1 MRSRHLEFLQ
11 NNKMHNKKT
20 DPSVTVVRRP
30 FALAAALIFLLALLT
45 ANCGSSSTP
54 PPPEKP
60 PQPLKETRATFS
72 AVGDIMLSRGVARTI
87 DNARDPLVVFSGM
100 KDLFNSTDFNF
111 ANLESPVSGNDNRV
125 GRGLVFNARRA
136 DIEGL
141 VKYKF
146 KVVNLANNHAL
157 DQGLNGLNYTQQF
170 LTEKGI
176 EYLGVGPNKADA
188 WKPKYLTANGIK
200 IGFIGVSYASINDN
214 GASTND
220 YVARIEEVDHL
231 RASIK
236 QAKSES
242 DYVLVT
248 MHAGTEY
255 VRNPNK
261 PQIDFAR
268 AAVDAGADIVIG
280 AHPHWIQTFEN
291 YKGKYIFYS
300 LGNFIFDQ
308 MPQDRREG
316 LALHITLLK
325 SEGGGREKP
334 ETRGEKIELIPVII
348 ERMGV
353 PRRAN
358 EVEAKNIMRKFGATE
373 AILKGL

>member
-1 MRSRHLEFLQ
+1 V
-11 NNKMHNKKT
+11 
-20 DPSVTVVRRP
+20 P
-30 FALAAALIFLLALLT
+30 
-45 ANCGSSSTP
+45 
-54 PPPEKP
+54 
-60 PQPLKETRATFS
+60 FS
-72 AVGDIMLSRGVARTI
+72 AL
-87 DNARDPLVVFSGM
+87 

-136 DIEGL
+136 DTEGL
-141 VKYKF
+141 VKYNF
-146 KVVNLANNHAL
+146 KVVNLANNHAM
-157 DQGLNGLNYTQQF
+157 DQGLSGLNYTQQF
-170 LTEKGI
+170 LAEKGI

-188 WKPKYLTANGIK
+188 WKPKYLTVKGIK
-200 IGFIGVSYASINDN
+200 IGFIGVSYASLNDN

-220 YVARIEEVDHL
+220 YVARIEEVDRL

-255 VRNPNK
+255 VRNPNQA
-261 PQIDFAR
+261 QIDFAR

-280 AHPHWIQTFEN
+280 AHPHWIQTFEK
-291 YKGKYIFYS
+291 YKDKYIFYS

-308 MPQDRREG
+308 MPPDRREG
-316 LALHITLLK
+316 LVLNITLLK

-334 ETRGEKIELIPVII
+334 ETRGEKIELIPVMI

-358 EVEAKNIMRKFGATE
+358 EAEARAIMKKFGATE
-373 AILKGL
+373 AILK

>member
-1 MRSRHLEFLQ
+1 MKQSF
-11 NNKMHNKKT
+11 T
-20 DPSVTVVRRP
+20 
-30 FALAAALIFLLALLT
+30 AAAIFIFLLACLT
-45 ANCGSSSTP
+45 ASCGGQTVSTP
-54 PPPEKP
+54 PKNTAAE
-60 PQPLKETRATFS
+60 QPLKETRATFA
-72 AVGDIMLSRGVARTI
+72 AVGDMMISRGVAQTI
-87 DNARDPLVVFSGM
+87 NAAGDPLVVFSGM

-111 ANLESPVSGNDNRV
+111 GNLESPVSGNDTRV

-146 KVVNLANNHAL
+146 KVVNLANNHAM
-157 DQGLNGLNYTQQF
+157 DQGLAGLNYTRNF

-176 EYLGVGPNKADA
+176 EYLGVGENKAEA
-188 WKPKYLTANGIK
+188 WKPKYLTVNGIK
-200 IGFIGVSYASINDN
+200 IGFIGVSYASVNDN
-214 GASTND
+214 GATTND
-220 YVARIEEVDHL
+220 YVARIEEVERL

-236 QAKSES
+236 QAKGES

-248 MHAGTEY
+248 MHAGVEY
-255 VRNPNK
+255 TRKPHQ

-280 AHPHWIQTFEN
+280 AHPHWIQTFEQ

-308 MPQDRREG
+308 LPQDRKEG
-316 LALHITLLK
+316 LVLHITLLK
-325 SEGGGREKP
+325 SEGGGRAAP

-348 ERMGV
+348 ERKGV

-358 EVEAKNIMRKFGATE
+358 EAEADAIMKKFGATE
-373 AILKGL
+373 KFLK

>member
-1 MRSRHLEFLQ
+1 MRRQ
-11 NNKMHNKKT
+11 
-20 DPSVTVVRRP
+20 
-30 FALAAALIFLLALLT
+30 FALAVLIFLLGLLS
-45 ANCGSSSTP
+45 AGCGSSTTP

-60 PQPLKETRATFS
+60 LQPLTESRATFL

-87 DNARDPLVVFSGM
+87 DAARDPLVPFSGL

-136 DIEGL
+136 DVEGL
-141 VKYKF
+141 VKYNF

-176 EYLGVGPNKADA
+176 EHLGVGPNKADA
-188 WKPKYLTANGIK
+188 WKPKYLTIKGIK

-220 YVARIEEVDHL
+220 YVARIEEVDRL

-255 VRNPNK
+255 VRNPNQ

-280 AHPHWIQTFEN
+280 AHPHWIQTFEK
-291 YKGKYIFYS
+291 YKDKYIFYS

-325 SEGGGREKP
+325 SEGGNRAAP
-334 ETRGEKIELIPVII
+334 ETRGEKIELIPVLI

-358 EVEAKNIMRKFGATE
+358 EAEARAIMKKFGATE
-373 AILKGL
+373 AILK